1 MIKILVFLEDF
12 SDEQQL
18 VKMFDVELQD
28 FETFVCLGLC
38 KYANMLLIGLHLT
51 EGRV

>member
-1 MIKILVFLEDF
+1 MKKILLFLEDF